1 MILNS
6 NQLTMEGKIKTII
19 VEDEHKSLLTLQT
32 LLERYC
38 PEIRVIG
45 TGNCVE
51 AGIQVI
57 EELKPELVFLDI
69 AMPDGDAFDL
79 LNRIGKVEFEI
90 IFITAYNDF
99 ALKAFEFSALHYLLK
114 PINYTELQEAVQ
126 RFLKIRPVNNI
137 QSRLDILNSSLKS
150 HFDKISLP
158 SNDGL
163 IFVEIQDIVR
173 FEAAGNYSTVFLSKG
188 ENIVVTKTLNQFE
201 EILSGLNFVRIHNSH
216 LINLR
221 YVKKYHRGQG
231 GTVTM
236 NSGTPLSV
244 SRTRKNEF
252 IEGLKRFSLTMGNT
266 T

>member
-1 MILNS
+1 
-6 NQLTMEGKIKTII
+6 MEGTIRTII
-19 VEDEHKSLLTLQT
+19 VEDENKSLLTLRA

-38 PEIRVIG
+38 PEIKVIG

-51 AGIQVI
+51 EGIRVI

-79 LNRIGKVEFEI
+79 LNRVGKVEFEI

-114 PINYTELQEAVQ
+114 PINYVELQDAVQ
-126 RFLKIRPVNNI
+126 RCLKIRSVSDI
-137 QSRLDILNSSLKS
+137 QSRLGILNSSLKS

-163 IFVEIQDIVR
+163 IIVEIQNIVR
-173 FEAAGNYSTVFLSKG
+173 FEAAGNYSTVFLSQG
-188 ENIVVTKTLNQFE
+188 DSIVVTKTLNQFE
-201 EILSGLNFVRIHNSH
+201 EILTGLFFIRVHNTH

-221 YVKKYHRGQG
+221 YVKKYQRGQG
-231 GTVTM
+231 GVVTM
-236 NSGTPLSV
+236 NNGTQIAV

-252 IEGLKRFSLTMGNT
+252 LEGLKNLSLTMGNT
-266 T
+266 I

>member
-1 MILNS
+1 
-6 NQLTMEGKIKTII
+6 MEGKIRTVI
-19 VEDEHKSLLTLQT
+19 VEDEHKSMLTLQT

-38 PEIRVIG
+38 PDIKVVG

-51 AGIQVI
+51 EGLRIL
-57 EELKPELVFLDI
+57 EELRPELVFLDI

-79 LNRIGKVEFEI
+79 LHRIGKVDFEI

-114 PINYTELQEAVQ
+114 PINYTELQDAVQ
-126 RFLKIRPVNNI
+126 RYIKIRPLSNI
-137 QSRLDILNSSLKS
+137 QSRLDILNSSLKN

-163 IFVEIQDIVR
+163 IIVEIQDIVR
-173 FEAAGNYSTVFLSKG
+173 FEAAGNYSTVFLAKG
-188 ENIVVTKTLNQFE
+188 ESIIVTKTLNQFE
-201 EILSGLNFVRIHNSH
+201 EILNGLYFIRIHNTH

-221 YVKKYHRGQG
+221 YVKKYQRGQG
-231 GTVTM
+231 GVVTM
-236 NSGTPLSV
+236 NNGTAITV

-252 IEGLKRFSLTMGNT
+252 IEGLRTLSLTMGSSI
-266 T
+266 

>member
-1 MILNS
+1 
-6 NQLTMEGKIKTII
+6 MEGTIRTII
-19 VEDEHKSLLTLQT
+19 VEDENKSLLTLRT

-38 PEIRVIG
+38 PQIKVIG

-51 AGIQVI
+51 AGIRVI

-69 AMPDGDAFDL
+69 GMPDGDAFDL

-114 PINYTELQEAVQ
+114 PINYIELQDAVQ
-126 RFLKIRPVNNI
+126 RYLKIRPITNL

-163 IFVEIQDIVR
+163 IIVEIQDIVR
-173 FEAAGNYSTVFLSKG
+173 FEAAGNYSTVFLSHG
-188 ENIVVTKTLNQFE
+188 DSIVVTKTLNQFE
-201 EILSGLNFVRIHNSH
+201 EILTGLLFVRVHNTH

-221 YVKKYHRGQG
+221 YVKKYQRGQG
-231 GTVTM
+231 GVVTM
-236 NSGTPLSV
+236 NNGTQITV

-252 IEGLKRFSLTMGNT
+252 LEGLKNLSLIMGNT
-266 T
+266 I

>member
-1 MILNS
+1 
-6 NQLTMEGKIKTII
+6 MEGTIRTII
-19 VEDEHKSLLTLQT
+19 VEDENKSLLTLRT

-38 PEIRVIG
+38 PQIKVIG

-51 AGIQVI
+51 AGIRVI

-69 AMPDGDAFDL
+69 GMPDGDAFDL

-114 PINYTELQEAVQ
+114 PINYIELQDAVQ
-126 RFLKIRPVNNI
+126 RYLKIRPITNL

-163 IFVEIQDIVR
+163 IIVEIQDIVR
-173 FEAAGNYSTVFLSKG
+173 FEAAGNYSTVFLSQG
-188 ENIVVTKTLNQFE
+188 DSIVVTKTLNQFE
-201 EILSGLNFVRIHNSH
+201 EILTGLLFVRVHNTH

-221 YVKKYHRGQG
+221 YVKKYQRGQG
-231 GTVTM
+231 GVVTM
-236 NSGTPLSV
+236 NNGTQITV

-252 IEGLKRFSLTMGNT
+252 LEGLKNLSLIMGNT
-266 T
+266 I

>member
-1 MILNS
+1 MDNPIR
-6 NQLTMEGKIKTII
+6 TVII
-19 VEDEHKSLLTLQT
+19 EDEHKSLLTLQT

-38 PEIRVIG
+38 PEVAIIG

-51 AGIQVI
+51 EGIRVI

-79 LNRIGKVEFEI
+79 LNRIVKVEFEI
-90 IFITAYNDF
+90 IFITAFNDF

-114 PINYTELQEAVQ
+114 PINYRELENSVK
-126 RFLKIRPVNNI
+126 RYMKIRHVNNI
-137 QSRLDILNSSLKS
+137 QPRLEILNHSLKN

-163 IFVEIQDIVR
+163 MIVEIKDIVR
-173 FEAAGNYSTVFLSKG
+173 LEAAGNYSSVFLASS
-188 ENIVVTKTLNQFE
+188 ENIIVTKTLNQFE
-201 EILSGLNFVRIHNSH
+201 DILTGLDFIRIHNTH

-221 YVKKYHRGQG
+221 YVRKYKRGQG

-236 NSGTPLSV
+236 TNGVTLAV

-252 IEGLKRFSLTMGNT
+252 IEALRNLSLTMGYT
-266 T
+266 G

>member
-1 MILNS
+1 
-6 NQLTMEGKIKTII
+6 MEGTIRTII
-19 VEDEHKSLLTLQT
+19 IEDENKSLLTLRT

-38 PEIRVIG
+38 PEIKVIG

-51 AGIQVI
+51 EGIRVI

-69 AMPDGDAFDL
+69 GMPDGDAFDL
-79 LNRIGKVEFEI
+79 LNRVGKVEFEI

-114 PINYTELQEAVQ
+114 PINYIELQDAVQ
-126 RFLKIRPVNNI
+126 RYLKIRPISNL

-163 IFVEIQDIVR
+163 IIVEIQNIVR
-173 FEAAGNYSTVFLSKG
+173 FEAAGNYSTVFLSQG
-188 ENIVVTKTLNQFE
+188 DSIVVTKTLNQFE
-201 EILSGLNFVRIHNSH
+201 EILTGLFFIRVHNTH

-221 YVKKYHRGQG
+221 YVKKYQRGQG
-231 GTVTM
+231 GVVTM
-236 NSGTPLSV
+236 NNGTQIAV

-252 IEGLKRFSLTMGNT
+252 LEGLKNLSLTMGNT
-266 T
+266 I

>member
-1 MILNS
+1 
-6 NQLTMEGKIKTII
+6 MEGTIRTII
-19 VEDEHKSLLTLQT
+19 VEDENKSLLTLRT

-38 PEIRVIG
+38 PEIKVIG

-51 AGIQVI
+51 AGIRII

-69 AMPDGDAFDL
+69 GMPDGDAFDL
-79 LNRIGKVEFEI
+79 LNRVGKVEFEI

-114 PINYTELQEAVQ
+114 PINYIELQDAVQ
-126 RFLKIRPVNNI
+126 RYLKIQPISNL
-137 QSRLDILNSSLKS
+137 QSRLEILNNSLKS

-163 IFVEIQDIVR
+163 IIVEIQDIVR
-173 FEAAGNYSTVFLSKG
+173 FEAAGNYSTVFLSHG
-188 ENIVVTKTLNQFE
+188 DSIVVTKTLNQFE
-201 EILSGLNFVRIHNSH
+201 EILTGLLFIRVHNTH

-221 YVKKYHRGQG
+221 YVKKYQRGQG
-231 GTVTM
+231 GVVTM
-236 NSGTPLSV
+236 NNGTQITV

-252 IEGLKRFSLTMGNT
+252 LEGLKNLSLTMGNT
-266 T
+266 I

>member
-1 MILNS
+1 
-6 NQLTMEGKIKTII
+6 MEGKIRTII
-19 VEDEHKSLLTLQT
+19 IEDEHKSMLTLQT

-38 PEIRVIG
+38 PEVLIIG

-51 AGIQVI
+51 AGIKVI

-79 LNRIGKVEFEI
+79 LNRLEKVDFEI

-114 PINYTELQEAVQ
+114 PINYRELEDAVQ

-137 QSRLDILNSSLKS
+137 QPRLDILHRSMKNN
-150 HFDKISLP
+150 FDKISLP

-163 IFVEIQDIVR
+163 RIVEIENIVR
-173 FEAAGNYSTVFLSKG
+173 MEAAGNYATVFMSSG
-188 ENIVVTKTLNQFE
+188 ESIIVTKTLNQFE
-201 EILSGLNFVRIHNSH
+201 EILSGLTFVRIHNTH
-216 LINLR
+216 LINLQHVKR
-221 YVKKYHRGQG
+221 YQRGQG

-236 NSGTPLSV
+236 QTGTEITV
-244 SRTRKNEF
+244 ARSRKTEF
-252 IEGLKRFSLTMGNT
+252 VEGLKNFSLTMGSAG
-266 T
+266 

>member
-1 MILNS
+1 M
-6 NQLTMEGKIKTII
+6 QGKIKTVI
-19 VEDEHKSLLTLQT
+19 VEDENKSLLTLQA

-38 PEIRVIG
+38 PEIHVIG

-51 AGIQVI
+51 ASIRI
-57 EELKPELVFLDI
+57 LEELKPELVFLDI

-79 LNRIGKVEFEI
+79 LNRIGKVDFEI

-114 PINYTELQEAVQ
+114 PINYKELQDAVQ
-126 RFLKIRPVNNI
+126 RYLKIRPPHNI
-137 QSRLDILNSSLKS
+137 QSRLDILKSSLKN
-150 HFDKISLP
+150 HFAKISLP

-163 IFVEIQDIVR
+163 IIVEIQDIVR
-173 FEAAGNYSTVFLSKG
+173 FEAAGNYSTVFLSND
-188 ENIVVTKTLNQFE
+188 ESIIVTKTLNQFE
-201 EILSGLNFVRIHNSH
+201 EILVEMNFIRIHNTH

-236 NSGTPLSV
+236 NNGTLLTV
-244 SRTRKNEF
+244 SRTRKSEF
-252 IEGLKRFSLTMGNT
+252 IEGLKNLSLTMGNT

>member
-1 MILNS
+1 
-6 NQLTMEGKIKTII
+6 MEATIRTVI
-19 VEDEHKSLLTLQT
+19 VEDEQKSLLTLIT

-38 PEIRVIG
+38 PDIKVIG
-45 TGNCVE
+45 TGNYVE
-51 AGIQVI
+51 AGIRVI
-57 EELKPELVFLDI
+57 RELKPELVFLDI

-90 IFITAYNDF
+90 IFITAYNEY

-114 PINYTELQEAVQ
+114 PVNYTELQGAVN
-126 RFLKIRPVNNI
+126 RYLKLRSSSNI
-137 QSRLDILNSSLKS
+137 QTRLDILNNSLRN

-158 SNDGL
+158 SNEGL
-163 IFVEIQDIVR
+163 VIVEIQEIVR
-173 FEAAGNYSTVFLSKG
+173 FEAAGNYSTVFFSKG
-188 ENIVVTKTLNQFE
+188 VSMIVTKSLNQFE
-201 EILSGLNFVRIHNSH
+201 EILTGLNFIRIHNTH

-236 NSGTPLSV
+236 NNGTEITV

-252 IEGLKRFSLTMGNT
+252 LKGLKTLSLTMGNT
-266 T
+266 I

>member
-1 MILNS
+1 MI
-6 NQLTMEGKIKTII
+6 EGKIKTVII
-19 VEDEHKSLLTLQT
+19 EDEQKSLLTLKT

-38 PEIRVIG
+38 PEVGVIG

-51 AGIQVI
+51 AGIRVV

-79 LNRIGKVEFEI
+79 LNRIERVDFEI

-114 PINYTELQEAVQ
+114 PINYMELQEAVQ
-126 RFLKIRPVNNI
+126 RYLKIRPVNNI
-137 QSRLDILNSSLKS
+137 QTKLAVLNSSLKS
-150 HFDKISLP
+150 HFDKIGLP
-158 SNDGL
+158 SAEGL
-163 IFVEIQDIVR
+163 IFEEIQEIIR
-173 FEAAGNYSTVFLSKG
+173 FEASGNYSTVFLRNG
-188 ENIVVTKTLNQFE
+188 ECIVVTKTLNQFE
-201 EILSGLNFVRIHNSH
+201 EILNGLNFVRIHNTH

-221 YVKKYHRGQG
+221 YVKKYQRGQG

-236 NSGTPLSV
+236 NNGTILSV

-252 IEGLKRFSLTMGNT
+252 IDGLKTFSLTMGNT
-266 T
+266 A

>member
-1 MILNS
+1 
-6 NQLTMEGKIKTII
+6 MEGKIKTII

-38 PEIRVIG
+38 PEIKVIG

-51 AGIQVI
+51 AGIRVL

-114 PINYTELQEAVQ
+114 PINYMELQDAVQ
-126 RFLKIRPVNNI
+126 RYLKIRPVSHI
-137 QSRLDILNSSLKS
+137 QSRLDILNSSLKN

-163 IFVEIQDIVR
+163 IIVEIQDIVR

-188 ENIVVTKTLNQFE
+188 ESIIVTKTLNQFE
-201 EILSGLNFVRIHNSH
+201 EILTELHFIRIHNTH

-221 YVKKYHRGQG
+221 YVKKYQRGQG
-231 GTVTM
+231 GVVTM
-236 NSGTPLSV
+236 NNGTPLKV

-252 IEGLKRFSLTMGNT
+252 IEGLRNLSLTIGNSI
-266 T
+266 